1 MIVLGLDTSGYRNA
15 IGVTDGDRVLADIS
29 FDARTDS
36 LEQIVDNIDNTLRA
50 AGLALADVDGI
61 GVGLGPGSWT
71 GIRVGVTTGKI
82 LAFST
87 GKPVAGISTLEAL
100 AYPVCDRASQIV
112 PVIFAGTR
120 ETVYAAFY
128 QSAGD
133 YLRMPGDYFYGD
145 ITELL
150 QKLTAP
156 DLLVASDRQTYQLI
170 VNKPP
175 DVNVIEVAP
184 GGAVVALLAGQR
196 LRRNDADDALSL
208 APLYLKESSARAYVN
223 KYRAVRKKD

>member
-15 IGVTDGDRVLADIS
+15 IGVADEDKILADLS

-36 LEQIVDNIDNTLRA
+36 LEQIVDNIDSTLQT

-87 GKPVAGISTLEAL
+87 GKPVVGIATLEAL
-100 AYPVCDRASQIV
+100 AYPVRDRASQIV
-112 PVIFAGTR
+112 PVIYAGTGDS
-120 ETVYAAFY
+120 VYAAFY
-128 QSAGD
+128 QATGD
-133 YLRMPGDYFYGD
+133 NLRMSGNYFYGD
-145 ITELL
+145 IKELL

-156 DLLVASDRQTYQLI
+156 DLLVASGSETYQLI
-170 VNKPP
+170 VDKTP
-175 DVNVIEVAP
+175 DFNVIETSP

-196 LRRNDADDALSL
+196 LQKGDADDALSL

-223 KYRAVRKKD
+223 KYRTAGKKD